1 MDKQTRIYEIY
12 SFIDKQKSV
21 QVSTLANIFNVS
33 QMTIRR
39 DLKELESAN
48 LIYRKY
54 GVAKIQ
60 PNKSLEIAFN
70 QRLRSNENQKKII
83 AKKALHLLSLSNSSK
98 IFLDGSSTSYELAK
112 IIPDNSSLTIY
123 TNNIS
128 ALSILANKPSLKIY
142 MIGGFV
148 SDDRNTT
155 DDKYVLN
162 LVKEIYVDISFIS
175 CSGFTENE
183 VRNADTSGFESK
195 KILLANSHKAIL
207 LATADKYNKPGVFIR
222 ASCNLFF
229 FNEYPEARGPC
240 DFLIG
245 YLWGFL

>member
-70 QRLRSNENQKKII
+70 QRLRSNENQKK
-83 AKKALHLLSLSNSSK
+83 
-98 IFLDGSSTSYELAK
+98 
-112 IIPDNSSLTIY
+112 
-123 TNNIS
+123 
-128 ALSILANKPSLKIY
+128 
-142 MIGGFV
+142 
-148 SDDRNTT
+148 
-155 DDKYVLN
+155 
-162 LVKEIYVDISFIS
+162 
-175 CSGFTENE
+175 
-183 VRNADTSGFESK
+183 
-195 KILLANSHKAIL
+195 
-207 LATADKYNKPGVFIR
+207 
-222 ASCNLFF
+222 
-229 FNEYPEARGPC
+229 
-240 DFLIG
+240 
-245 YLWGFL
+245 